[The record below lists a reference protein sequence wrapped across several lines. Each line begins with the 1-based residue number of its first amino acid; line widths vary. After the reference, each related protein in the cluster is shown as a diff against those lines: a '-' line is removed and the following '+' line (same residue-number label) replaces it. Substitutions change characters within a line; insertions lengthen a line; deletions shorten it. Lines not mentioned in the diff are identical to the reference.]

1 MDCQVSGFLV
11 ADNLANKF
19 ELKMFL
25 FASDHDVKITSL
37 AMDGF
42 EKEGCRDVL

>member
-11 ADNLANKF
+11 VDNFVNKF
-19 ELKMFL
+19 ELKMFFFVL
-25 FASDHDVKITSL
+25 DYDVKIIL
-37 AMDGF
+37 LVMDGF